1 MNVKPETQS
10 LLREIVF
17 KGSAES
23 GAFHFRLR
31 RDGRIATT
39 CAILD
44 YAEPFPAV
52 ANFEE
57 FVRWYQK

>member
-1 MNVKPETQS
+1 MPVKSETQR

-17 KGSAES
+17 NGCAD
-23 GAFHFRLR
+23 GGDFHFRLR
-31 RDGRIATT
+31 RDGRIAVT
-39 CAILD
+39 CKILD
-44 YAEPFPAV
+44 YAEPFPAI